1 METAAFRAQVDAF
14 EALMTDNARLAD
26 TRLTPDTWTLKE
38 MVAHLVDSAS
48 NNHQRFVRLQLEAVL
63 VFPRYD
69 AEQWRTVTGIGP
81 FSYADILTLWKSYNL
96 LLLHLIEG
104 VIPAALGHVWR
115 REDGDVTLEALIVDY
130 FAHMELHRQLFAER
144 VAELGAVEGKA

>member
-1 METAAFRAQVDAF
+1 MDTTAFRAQVDAF
-14 EALMTDNARLAD
+14 EALMNANAHLADIRLA
-26 TRLTPDTWTLKE
+26 PDKWTLKE

-48 NNHQRFVRLQLEAVL
+48 NNHQRFVRLQLEPVL

-69 AEQWRTVTGIGP
+69 AEQWRVTTAIGP
-81 FSYADILTLWKSYNL
+81 FGYAEVITLWKSYNL

-104 VIPAALGHVWR
+104 ANPAAMGHVWR

-130 FAHMELHRQLFAER
+130 FAHMELHRKLFAER
-144 VAELGAVEGKA
+144 AAELGAVEGKA